1 MKKLRIALAGGGTGG
16 HIIPLIAVAQE
27 LNKQSSNFGIELDMR
42 YFGSAYDYAELL
54 MENGIR
60 FVPIY
65 SSKFRRYW
73 SALNLI
79 DFVKFFLSLFQLF
92 WKLFWFM
99 PDMIFSKGGPGALAV
114 VLAGRF
120 YMIPTIIHES
130 DSVPGLTNKISGR
143 FAKKIFLSFAKAE
156 DYFSKNKNIEVVGN
170 PVRESLF
177 QQAANLGQE
186 IETAPKNAK
195 RGFGMN
201 PEEPLILVLGG
212 SQGAERLNNFILEN
226 KFFIAVPEKA
236 LADSIYL
243 TSLGRYN
250 CDFEAISFEKI
261 DKQKVNEIIK
271 RTNNKTKLFWQS
283 LCKRYKI

>member
-16 HIIPLIAVAQE
+16 PVIPFKSVTQE
-27 LNKQSSNFGIELDMR
+27 MNKQPSNFGIELDMR

-65 SSKFRRYW
+65 SSKLRCFG
-73 SALNLI
+73 SVLNL
-79 DFVKFFLSLFQLF
+79 FYFLKFFLILFQLF

-177 QQAANLGQE
+177 EQAANLGQE

-226 KFFIAVPEKA
+226 
-236 LADSIYL
+236 
-243 TSLGRYN
+243 LGVNKRFSN
-250 CDFEAISFEKI
+250 SASSW
-261 DKQKVNEIIK
+261 QK
-271 RTNNKTKLFWQS
+271 
-283 LCKRYKI
+283 